1 MSKASDWAIKKL
13 KGHFNKPKNKS
24 KVSEIT
30 KAAIHLA
37 LNGLKAQYEI
47 DNG

>member
-13 KGHFNKPKNKS
+13 KGHFNKPTNKS

-30 KAAIHLA
+30 KAA
-37 LNGLKAQYEI
+37 KAREDFYKQYSG
-47 DNG
+47 N